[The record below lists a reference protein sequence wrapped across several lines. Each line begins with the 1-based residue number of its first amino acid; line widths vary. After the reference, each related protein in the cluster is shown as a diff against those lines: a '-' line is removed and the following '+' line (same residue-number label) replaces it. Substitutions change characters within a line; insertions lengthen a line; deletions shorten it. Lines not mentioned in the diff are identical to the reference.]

1 MHKFCVNALEIQ
13 LVENINQELNKI
25 KLTMLIF
32 HFPLSEIFSKRKQ
45 CVLLSKKSRTKWT
58 QFSVLIKIF

>member
-32 HFPLSEIFSKRKQ
+32 QFPLSEIFSKRKQ
-45 CVLLSKKSRTKWT
+45 
-58 QFSVLIKIF
+58 